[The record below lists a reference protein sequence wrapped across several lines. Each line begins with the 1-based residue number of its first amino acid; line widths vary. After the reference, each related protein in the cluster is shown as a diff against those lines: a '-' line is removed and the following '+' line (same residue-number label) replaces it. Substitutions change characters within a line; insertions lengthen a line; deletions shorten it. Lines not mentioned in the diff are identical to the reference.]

1 MEIEIRAAETA
12 DWMEVERLV
21 EELALMDGVKPA
33 FPPGFTAAYI
43 EDPQTEVL
51 LAFRDGRAVGLL
63 SCWIHPNL
71 YHAGLVCQI
80 EELVVLE
87 GERGQGTG
95 SRLIEAAVR
104 LAERRGCAE
113 ISVSTSL
120 SNHAAAKLYRRHSF
134 TDEALLLERHFG
146 GG

>member
-12 DWMEVERLV
+12 DWLDVERLV
-21 EELALMDGVKPA
+21 EELVQMEGEKPQ
-33 FPPGFTAAYI
+33 FPPGFTAAYL
-43 EDPQTEVL
+43 EDPQTVAL
-51 LAFRDGRAVGLL
+51 LAVRDGRTVGML

-80 EELVVLE
+80 EELIVLE

-95 SRLIEAAVR
+95 SRLIETAAR

-120 SNHAAAKLYRRHSF
+120 SNHGAVKLYHRHGF

-146 GG
+146 NG

>member
-1 MEIEIRAAETA
+1 M
-12 DWMEVERLV
+12 
-21 EELALMDGVKPA
+21 
-33 FPPGFTAAYI
+33 
-43 EDPQTEVL
+43 
-51 LAFRDGRAVGLL
+51 L
-63 SCWIHPNL
+63 SCWIHSNL

-113 ISVSTSL
+113 ISVSTGAD
-120 SNHAAAKLYRRHSF
+120 NAAARRLY
-134 TDEALLLERHFG
+134 TDAGLTETSVLHERHVER
-146 GG
+146 